1 MMEYMRAG
9 GIIMWLIAALSV
21 ASLAVVAERLIFSRA
36 AWTDP
41 EKLEEAF
48 GRAVSNGD
56 IDGAR
61 EVVRSANSSL
71 HRLYFAAF
79 THWGIGREE
88 MKLLIEQQVRREVF
102 RWESNLFVLEM
113 IGRVAPLLGLLGTVL
128 GMVGMFSSLH
138 AGAQVSATA
147 VTGGIWKALFT
158 TVAGL
163 AVAIPTIC
171 AHAWLIART
180 DNAEETLN
188 RGGDYLIREHF
199 ASTTGGW
206 RQTGRGEK

>member
-21 ASLAVVAERLIFSRA
+21 ASLAVVVERLIFFRS

-48 GRAVSNGD
+48 GRAVSSGD

-206 RQTGRGEK
+206 RQAGRGEK